1 MEKLTTKPTVLKR
14 VDRSSVKDQV
24 FVQLRDQILSRVW
37 LPGSKLPSENALAE
51 ELGVSRVSIRE
62 ALRMLASLGL
72 LETRHGGG
80 TYVREYKGEV
90 FLNPL
95 FPMLALEASDV
106 FDVLEYRKIVERGT
120 VGIAVE
126 KADAAAIETLEK
138 AYRVMVE
145 QKDNIHGFAMAD
157 LEFHLDLAKATK
169 NPIIIKINDFIKSIL
184 SVSMDNVVSTLGI
197 EDGLLYHRK
206 IIDAIK
212 AKDVNL
218 AENLMEEHVVRTIER
233 LKALGDRHD

>member
-1 MEKLTTKPTVLKR
+1 MKEPAITPTVLKR

-24 FVQLRDQILSRVW
+24 FVQLRDQILKRVW
-37 LPGSKLPSENALAE
+37 LPGSKIPSENALAE
-51 ELGVSRVSIRE
+51 QLGVSRVSIRE
-62 ALRMLASLGL
+62 ALKMLVSLGL
-72 LETRHGGG
+72 LETQHGGG

-126 KADAAAIETLEK
+126 KADAAAIESLEN
-138 AYRVMVE
+138 AYQAMVE

-197 EDGLLYHRK
+197 QDGLLYHRK

-212 AKDVNL
+212 AKDIVL

-233 LKALGDRHD
+233 LKALGERRD

>member
-1 MEKLTTKPTVLKR
+1 M
-14 VDRSSVKDQV
+14 
-24 FVQLRDQILSRVW
+24 
-37 LPGSKLPSENALAE
+37 AE
-51 ELGVSRVSIRE
+51 QLGVSRVSIRE
-62 ALRMLASLGL
+62 ALKMLVSLGL
-72 LETRHGGG
+72 LETQHGGG

-126 KADAAAIETLEK
+126 KADAAAIESLEN
-138 AYRVMVE
+138 AYQAMVE

-197 EDGLLYHRK
+197 QDGLLYHRK

-212 AKDVNL
+212 AKDVVL

-233 LKALGDRHD
+233 LKALGERRD

>member
-1 MEKLTTKPTVLKR
+1 MKETIVKPTTLKR

-24 FVQLRDQILSRVW
+24 FEQLKNQILRRVW
-37 LPGSKLPSENALAE
+37 LPGSKIPSENALAE
-51 ELGVSRVSIRE
+51 ELGVSRISIRE
-62 ALRMLASLGL
+62 ALKMLSSLGL
-72 LETRHGGG
+72 LETYHGGG

-90 FLNPL
+90 FFNPL

-126 KADAAAIETLEK
+126 KADTAAIEALEK
-138 AYRVMVE
+138 AYQVMVE
-145 QKDNIHGFAMAD
+145 RKNDIHGFAMAD

-184 SVSMDNVVSTLGI
+184 SVSMDNVVSNLGI

-206 IIDAIK
+206 ILDAIK
-212 AKDVNL
+212 AKDVVQ
-218 AENLMEEHVVRTIER
+218 AEILMEEHVGRTIDR
-233 LKALGDRHD
+233 LKALGDKRG